1 MPGILEKLRTDLLF
15 DRGVRLAGKGSFARA
30 LAYFEEVLER
40 SPDYALAH
48 ANMGFCHFK
57 MGRMAEAMSAYE
69 NARTLAPE
77 DPEHRYD
84 LGCVHHAQG
93 MRDSALELFREALE
107 LQPDHAEAYAAVEQ
121 IRIEMGLPA
130 IDPDLAMLE
139 ADELTPHEPSRKTSS
154 VEAALMPQL
163 TALEYLKRGED
174 LFEQSD
180 FEGALTAWNEAA
192 QRDRKNPQIHNNR
205 AAALFELGRHQEAIE
220 ACSAALRIKP
230 DYAIAHMTRGEIFA
244 ALGNRD
250 AVMREYTALNQ
261 LDEEMARQLLG
272 MIKGTE
278 EEDS

>member
-1 MPGILEKLRTDLLF
+1 MPGIYERLRTDLLF
-15 DRGVRLAGKGSFARA
+15 DRGVRQARKGSFARA

-40 SPDYALAH
+40 APDYALAY
-48 ANMGFCHFK
+48 ANMGYCHFK
-57 MGRMAEAMSAYE
+57 MGRVTEALAAYE

-77 DPEHRYD
+77 DAEHRYD

-93 MRDSALELFREALE
+93 QRDTALELFREALE

-130 IDPDLAMLE
+130 IEPQAANLEEDEDLEQGPPKEPTAM
-139 ADELTPHEPSRKTSS
+139 PR
-154 VEAALMPQL
+154 L
-163 TALEYLKRGED
+163 TAAEYLKRGEE

-180 FEGALTAWNEAA
+180 FEGALEAWTEAA
-192 QRDRKNPQIHNNR
+192 ERDQKNPQIHNNR

-220 ACSAALRIKP
+220 ACSMALRIKP

-250 AVMREYTALNQ
+250 AVMREYTALNL
-261 LDEEMARQLLG
+261 LDEDMARQLLD
-272 MIKGTE
+272 MIDGE
-278 EEDS
+278 EENS